1 MEKLEV
7 FKFSWFIFVSP
18 ELIISG
24 SNYSIR
30 PGDWSFL
37 QWHTQITL
45 HCYLLPNM
53 ITYTDTLNYKPFA
66 Q

>member
-7 FKFSWFIFVSP
+7 FKFSWFIFDSP

-24 SNYSIR
+24 SNCSIR

-37 QWHTQITL
+37 QWHTQLTL
-45 HCYLLPNM
+45 HRYLLPKM
-53 ITYTDTLNYKPFA
+53 ITNTETLNYKPLA